1 MRVTGWILVHLII
14 ANLVITAP
22 AALAWWLDARHADLY
37 YRLVQEDQWL
47 EWATVWAFLL
57 AAAAA
62 AWAAHHQWW
71 RHRRV
76 PWFLLGL
83 GLFSFFVAGE
93 EISWGQ
99 RLFGFTPPEYFLTD
113 NFQQEL
119 NVHNVVASDLRQLA
133 FQLVVLGYGVVL
145 PLAAAIPATGR
156 LLSKLAVVA
165 PSSALMPA
173 FAVTAAF
180 YAAYPIEYAGE
191 WAELMLGL
199 GMLTAIA
206 ANARELAGSAAP
218 GLAVPAVAG
227 AALALLMGYGTLH
240 ATRLLHG
247 DPEDQRRAAEAELRA
262 LAADFSHERVR
273 TRCGVHKRVYT
284 FRVEWGQSYLSEG
297 RFAKRTAEG
306 TDRTRARYFLDPWG
320 LPYWIRHECA
330 GGREVSFVY
339 SFGPNRRRD
348 SSPWQIRGD
357 DVGMLIL
364 SDR

>member
-1 MRVTGWILVHLII
+1 MRAIGWTL
-14 ANLVITAP
+14 ANLLIAAP

-37 YRLVQEDQWL
+37 YKLVQEDHWL

-57 AAAAA
+57 AAGAA

-83 GLFSFFVAGE
+83 GLFCFFVAGE

-99 RLFGFTPPEYFLTD
+99 RLLGFTPPEYFLTD

-119 NVHNVVASDLRQLA
+119 NVHNIVASDLRQLA
-133 FQLVVLGYGVVL
+133 FQLIVLGYGVAL

-165 PSSALMPA
+165 PPQALMPA
-173 FAVTAAF
+173 FAATAAF
-180 YAAYPIEYAGE
+180 YAAYPLEYAGE

-199 GMLTAIA
+199 AFLTAIA
-206 ANARELAGSAAP
+206 VNARQLGGAPRPGAALPAIAGF
-218 GLAVPAVAG
+218 
-227 AALALLMGYGTLH
+227 ALALLLGYGTLQGTH
-240 ATRLLHG
+240 LLHG
-247 DPEDQRRAAEAELRA
+247 DAEERRRAAGAELRA
-262 LAADFSHERVR
+262 LATDFAHERVR

-297 RFAKRTAEG
+297 RFANRAAEG
-306 TDRTRARYFLDPWG
+306 LDPTRARYFLDPWG
-320 LPYWIRHECA
+320 LPYWIRHECTD
-330 GGREVSFVY
+330 GREVSFVY

-348 SSPWQIRGD
+348 SGPREIRGD
-357 DVGMLIL
+357 DIGVAIGT
-364 SDR
+364 D

>member
-1 MRVTGWILVHLII
+1 LHALGWIT
-14 ANLVITAP
+14 ANLLIAAP
-22 AALAWWLDARHADLY
+22 AAAAWWLDARHAGLY
-37 YRLVQEDQWL
+37 YRIVQEDHWL

-57 AAAAA
+57 AAGAA

-83 GLFSFFVAGE
+83 GLFCFFVAGE

-99 RLFGFTPPEYFLTD
+99 RLLGFTPPEYFLAD

-119 NVHNVVASDLRQLA
+119 NVHNIVASDLRQLA
-133 FQLVVLGYGVVL
+133 FQLVVLGYGVAL
-145 PLAAAIPATGR
+145 PLAAAIPATAR

-165 PSSALMPA
+165 PPPALMPA
-173 FAVTAAF
+173 FAATAAF
-180 YAAYPIEYAGE
+180 YAAYPLEYAGE

-199 GMLTAIA
+199 AFMTAIA
-206 ANARELAGSAAP
+206 VNARQLGGAPRPGAALPAIAGF
-218 GLAVPAVAG
+218 
-227 AALALLMGYGTLH
+227 ALALLLGYGTLQGTH
-240 ATRLLHG
+240 LLHG
-247 DPEDQRRAAEAELRA
+247 DAEERRRAAGAELRA
-262 LAADFSHERVR
+262 LATDFAHERVR

-297 RFAKRTAEG
+297 RFANLAAEG
-306 TDRTRARYFLDPWG
+306 LDPTRARYFLDPWG

-348 SSPWQIRGD
+348 SGPRDIRGD
-357 DVGMLIL
+357 DIGVAIGA
-364 SDR
+364 D

>member
-1 MRVTGWILVHLII
+1 MRSLGWII
-14 ANLVITAP
+14 ANLLITAP
-22 AALAWWLDARHADLY
+22 AALAWWLDARNPGLY
-37 YRLVQEDQWL
+37 YRLVQEDHWL

-83 GLFSFFVAGE
+83 GLFCVFVAGE

-119 NVHNVVASDLRQLA
+119 NVHNIVASDLRQLA
-133 FQLVVLGYGVVL
+133 FQLIVLGYGVVL

-156 LLSKLAVVA
+156 FLAKLAVVA
-165 PSSALMPA
+165 PPPTLMPA
-173 FAVTAAF
+173 FAATAAF
-180 YAAYPIEYAGE
+180 YAAYPFEYAGE
-191 WAELMLGL
+191 WAELMLGVGL
-199 GMLTAIA
+199 LTAIA
-206 ANARELAGSAAP
+206 ANARELGGASTNGEAVLAIAGT
-218 GLAVPAVAG
+218 
-227 AALALLMGYGTLH
+227 ALALVLGFGTLQG
-240 ATRLLHG
+240 TRVLHG
-247 DPEDQRRAAEAELRA
+247 DPQDRRRAAETELQA
-262 LAADFSHERVR
+262 LAADFTHERVR

-297 RFAKRTAEG
+297 RFANLTAEG
-306 TDRTRARYFLDPWG
+306 LDATRARYFLDPWG

-330 GGREVSFVY
+330 GGRQTSFVY

-348 SSPWQIRGD
+348 SGPWEIRGD
-357 DVGMLIL
+357 DVGVLV
-364 SDR
+364 SGDR

>member
-1 MRVTGWILVHLII
+1 LRSLGWII
-14 ANLVITAP
+14 ANLLITAP
-22 AALAWWLDARHADLY
+22 AALAWWLDARNPGLY
-37 YRLVQEDQWL
+37 YRLVQEDHWL

-83 GLFSFFVAGE
+83 GLFCVFVAGE

-119 NVHNVVASDLRQLA
+119 NVHNIVASDLRQLA
-133 FQLVVLGYGVVL
+133 FQLIVLGYGVVL

-156 LLSKLAVVA
+156 FLAKLAVVA
-165 PSSALMPA
+165 PPPTLMPA
-173 FAVTAAF
+173 FAATAAF
-180 YAAYPIEYAGE
+180 YAAYPFEYAGE
-191 WAELMLGL
+191 WAELMLGVGL
-199 GMLTAIA
+199 LTAIA
-206 ANARELAGSAAP
+206 ANARELGGASTNGEAVLAIAGT
-218 GLAVPAVAG
+218 
-227 AALALLMGYGTLH
+227 ALALVLGFGTLQG
-240 ATRLLHG
+240 TRVLHG
-247 DPEDQRRAAEAELRA
+247 DPQDRRRAAETELQA
-262 LAADFSHERVR
+262 LAADFTHERVR

-297 RFAKRTAEG
+297 RFANLTAEG
-306 TDRTRARYFLDPWG
+306 LDATRARYFLDPWG

-330 GGREVSFVY
+330 GGRQTSFVY

-348 SSPWQIRGD
+348 SGPWEIRGD
-357 DVGMLIL
+357 DVGVLV
-364 SDR
+364 SGDR

>member
-1 MRVTGWILVHLII
+1 MRVTGWIIANLII
-14 ANLVITAP
+14 AAP
-22 AALAWWLDARHADLY
+22 AALAWWLDARRADLY
-37 YRLVQEDQWL
+37 YRLVQEDHWM

-83 GLFSFFVAGE
+83 GAFCVFVAGE

-113 NFQQEL
+113 NYQQEL
-119 NVHNVVASDLRQLA
+119 NVHNLVASDLRQLA
-133 FQLVVLGYGVVL
+133 FQLIVLGYGVAL
-145 PLAAAIPATGR
+145 PLAATIPATGR

-165 PSSALMPA
+165 PHAALMPA
-173 FAVTAAF
+173 FAATAAF
-180 YAAYPIEYAGE
+180 YAAYPFEYAGE

-199 GMLTAIA
+199 GMFTAIA
-206 ANARELAGSAAP
+206 GNALELRGNANSGRSAVVGTA
-218 GLAVPAVAG
+218 AIAG
-227 AALALLMGYGTLH
+227 AALAALAGYATLQS
-240 ATRLLHG
+240 TRLLHA
-247 DPEDQRRAAEAELRA
+247 DAQELQRAAEMELQA
-262 LAADFSHERVR
+262 LATDFTHERVR

-297 RFAKRTAEG
+297 RFANLAAQG
-306 TDRTRARYFLDPWG
+306 LDATRARYFLDPWG
-320 LPYWIRHECA
+320 LPYWVRHECA
-330 GGREVSFVY
+330 GDGEMRFVY

-348 SSPWQIRGD
+348 SAPREIRGD
-357 DVGMLIL
+357 DVGVLIEA
-364 SDR
+364 DR

>member
-1 MRVTGWILVHLII
+1 MRVTGWII

-37 YRLVQEDQWL
+37 YRLVQEDHWM

-71 RHRRV
+71 RHRRL

-83 GLFSFFVAGE
+83 GAFCVFVAGE

-119 NVHNVVASDLRQLA
+119 NLHNVVASDLRQLA
-133 FQLVVLGYGVVL
+133 FQLIVLGYGVAL
-145 PLAAAIPATGR
+145 PLAATIPAAAR

-165 PSSALMPA
+165 PQPALMPA
-173 FAVTAAF
+173 FAATAAF
-180 YAAYPIEYAGE
+180 YAAYPFEYAGE

-206 ANARELAGSAAP
+206 ANALELRGGASSGR
-218 GLAVPAVAG
+218 PAVVIAIAG
-227 AALALLMGYGTLH
+227 AALAALAGYATLQS
-240 ATRLLHG
+240 TRLLHA
-247 DPEDQRRAAEAELRA
+247 DAEELQRAAEMELRA
-262 LAADFSHERVR
+262 LAADFTHERVR

-297 RFAKRTAEG
+297 RFANLTAEG
-306 TDRTRARYFLDPWG
+306 LDATRARYFLDPWG

-330 GGREVSFVY
+330 GGGEVRFVY

-348 SSPWQIRGD
+348 SAPREIRGD
-357 DVGMLIL
+357 DVGVLIEG
-364 SDR
+364 DR

>member
-1 MRVTGWILVHLII
+1 MRPARWLI
-14 ANLVITAP
+14 ANLIVASP
-22 AALAWWLDARHADLY
+22 AALAWYLDARHAELY
-37 YRLVQEDQWL
+37 YRIVQEDHWL

-76 PWFLLGL
+76 PWFVLGL
-83 GLFSFFVAGE
+83 GLFCVFVAGE

-99 RLFGFTPPEYFLTD
+99 RLLGFTPPEYFLTD

-119 NVHNVVASDLRQLA
+119 NLHNVVASDLRQLA
-133 FQLVVLGYGVVL
+133 FQLIVLGYGVAL

-156 LLSKLAVVA
+156 LLSKLAIVA
-165 PSSALMPA
+165 PHPALMPA
-173 FAVTAAF
+173 FAATAAF
-180 YAAYPIEYAGE
+180 YAAYPLEYAGE

-206 ANARELAGSAAP
+206 ANAQELGGGAGN
-218 GLAVPAVAG
+218 AG
-227 AALALLMGYGTLH
+227 AAIALGGAVLTAALGFGTLR
-240 ATRLLHG
+240 ATTLLHG
-247 DPEDQRRAAEAELRA
+247 DPGKLRRAAETELRA
-262 LAADFSHERVR
+262 LAADFTHERVR

-297 RFAKRTAEG
+297 RFANLT
-306 TDRTRARYFLDPWG
+306 TDGLDATRARYFLDPWG
-320 LPYWIRHECA
+320 LPYWVRHECA
-330 GGREVSFVY
+330 GDEEVSFVY

-348 SSPWQIRGD
+348 SAPREIRGD
-357 DVGMLIL
+357 DIGVLVQGN
-364 SDR
+364 R